1 MPTPTNTS
9 VPEGEGRGR
18 LGIAS
23 SAIVKMARRG
33 LVPTGMPSADLAT
46 ATGATLGSGLAANAP
61 AAPVVR
67 VKGRSTAEA
76 LPALA
81 KDRYAPKATP
91 FGASVLPRKELQ
103 ITAAAAKGLTQLAAA
118 VSLDPGSGPEVPRE
132 VRVAALNQ
140 LVEGAHLTADKLAR
154 TLVGPKGKIPDYLR
168 ARLLQQACFYIH
180 EQWSKTGKFDAQSLL
195 ALSDDIFNG
204 FVPAIDQQVIDLFH
218 HAADYRKVDEREVA
232 RSRLQVSA
240 TKAVWSLL
248 DDVKT
253 VKISKWD
260 TNAEPDAVFSFGR
273 PPEDVASDLLTGV
286 LKIVNEN
293 KVEVPDV
300 DMATSWMQ
308 GAMGRAA
315 TLVGAE
321 YRLLTSRILDNAHRN
336 ELLSQQALASATSL
350 YPALIE
356 KAAVRARNVFV
367 KVETEAMNKL
377 DVQLFKEF
385 VKDAASTRQ
394 TTRSP
399 APAGT
404 SNARADSESNQ
415 ENENLN
421 NQPDQAQRPS
431 FSFRQR
437 G

>member
-1 MPTPTNTS
+1 MPTPPTTS
-9 VPEGEGRGR
+9 APEAESRAR
-18 LGIAS
+18 IGIPS

-33 LVPTGMPSADLAT
+33 LVPTGLPSGDLAA
-46 ATGATLGSGLAANAP
+46 ATGTELGSGLAAAP

-67 VKGRSTAEA
+67 VKGKASAEA
-76 LPALA
+76 LPALE

-103 ITAAAAKGLTQLAAA
+103 ITAAAAKSLTQLAAA

-132 VRVAALNQ
+132 VRVATLNR
-140 LVEGAHLTADKLAR
+140 LVEGAHVTADKLAR
-154 TLVGPKGKIPDYLR
+154 TLVGPNGKIPDYLR

-180 EQWSKTGKFDAQSLL
+180 DQWSKTGKFDAEPLL

-204 FVPAIDQQVIDLFH
+204 FVPAIDQQVVDLFH

-253 VKISKWD
+253 VKIVKWD
-260 TNAEPDAVFSFGR
+260 ENAQCGAVFSFGR
-273 PPEDVASDLLTGV
+273 APEDIASDLLTGV

-293 KVEVPDV
+293 KVEVADV

-321 YRLLTSRILDNAHRN
+321 YRLLTERVLDHAHRN
-336 ELLSQQALASATSL
+336 EMLSQQAMASASPL
-350 YPALIE
+350 YPALVE
-356 KAAVRARNVFV
+356 KATVRARNVFV
-367 KVETEAMNKL
+367 KVETEAMQKL
-377 DVQLFKEF
+377 DVHLFTEF
-385 VKDAASTRQ
+385 VKDAAPSKHATRN
-394 TTRSP
+394 TARPETSS
-399 APAGT
+399 AG
-404 SNARADSESNQ
+404 ADQEANQ
-415 ENENLN
+415 DNGNDN
-421 NQPDQAQRPS
+421 HQPDQEVRPS

-437 G
+437 S

>member
-1 MPTPTNTS
+1 MPTPPNTN
-9 VPEGEGRGR
+9 VPEEGRGR
-18 LGIAS
+18 LGIPS
-23 SAIVKMARRG
+23 SAIIKMARRG
-33 LVPTGMPSADLAT
+33 LVPTGLPATDLAA
-46 ATGATLGSGLAANAP
+46 ATGTQLGSGPAASGP

-67 VKGRSTAEA
+67 VKGKSAAEA
-76 LPALA
+76 MPALN

-103 ITAAAAKGLTQLAAA
+103 ITAAAAKSLTQLAAA

-140 LVEGAHLTADKLAR
+140 LVEGAHVTADKLAR
-154 TLVGPKGKIPDYLR
+154 TLVGPNGKIPDYLR

-180 EQWSKTGKFDAQSLL
+180 EQWSKTGKFDAEPLL

-204 FVPAIDQQVIDLFH
+204 FVPAIDQQVVDLFH
-218 HAADYRKVDEREVA
+218 HAADYRKVDERDVA

-248 DDVKT
+248 DEVKS
-253 VKISKWD
+253 VKIAKWD
-260 TNAEPDAVFSFGR
+260 PNAQPDAVFAFGR
-273 PPEDVASDLLTGV
+273 APEDIASDLLTGV
-286 LKIVNEN
+286 LKIVDEN

-321 YRLLTSRILDNAHRN
+321 YRLLTARVLDNAHRN
-336 ELLSQQALASATSL
+336 EMLSQQALASATAL
-350 YPALIE
+350 YQALVE
-356 KAAVRARNVFV
+356 KATVRARNVFV
-367 KVETEAMNKL
+367 KVETEAMQKL

-385 VKDAASTRQ
+385 VNEAPSAKHATRI
-394 TTRSP
+394 TARSETSK
-399 APAGT
+399 AG
-404 SNARADSESNQ
+404 AVKEANQ
-415 ENENLN
+415 QNGNDT
-421 NQPDQAQRPS
+421 NQPDQEVRPS